1 MPLNVTVASMSS
13 TTLLVTWLSPSLP
26 NGILTTYEVTYTGV
40 SSLNPVPAS
49 FYQPLSITISAP
61 NTSLVVPGL
70 VPHSNYTISVRAF
83 TSAGP
88 GEVSE
93 EIEERT
99 EEDGECILLPIK
111 PTHFSSCMFNNSIQ
125 AHSLTI
131 PVHSNESLQHNLS
144 ACTLIFSPCTVPSPP
159 LSVTVSDKTSTTLL
173 VTWLP
178 PATPNGVLTSYEVY
192 YKGVSSVNP
201 VPASF
206 YQPLSVTVSAPN
218 TSLVVPGLVPHSNYT
233 ITVRAF
239 TSAGPGEV
247 SEEIEDRTEEDG
259 G

>member
-1 MPLNVTVASMSS
+1 MT
-13 TTLLVTWLSPSLP
+13 
-26 NGILTTYEVTYTGV
+26 
-40 SSLNPVPAS
+40 
-49 FYQPLSITISAP
+49 
-61 NTSLVVPGL
+61 
-70 VPHSNYTISVRAF
+70 
-83 TSAGP
+83 
-88 GEVSE
+88 
-93 EIEERT
+93 
-99 EEDGECILLPIK
+99 
-111 PTHFSSCMFNNSIQ
+111 
-125 AHSLTI
+125 
-131 PVHSNESLQHNLS
+131 

-159 LSVTVSDKTSTTLL
+159 LSATVADKTSTTLL

-218 TSLVVPGLVPHSNYT
+218 TSLVLSGLFPYSNYT